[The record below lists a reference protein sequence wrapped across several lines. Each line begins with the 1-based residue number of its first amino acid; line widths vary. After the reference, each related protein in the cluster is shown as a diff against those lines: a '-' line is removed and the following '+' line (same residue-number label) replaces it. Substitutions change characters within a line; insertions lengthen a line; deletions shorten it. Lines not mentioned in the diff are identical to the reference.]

1 MAPDGKS
8 AVVLLLHGSTSGPS
22 EWPYH
27 PNGGAVMIAIDNGK
41 ARVLPGE
48 VKLGSVPEGVAYS
61 RDSKYVYVGDF
72 TDKRLHVIKV
82 SAKGLSETG
91 TMTLPGHPASLRGPA
106 F

>member
-1 MAPDGKS
+1 MA
-8 AVVLLLHGSTSGPS
+8 LPS
-22 EWPYH
+22 QC
-27 PNGGAVMIAIDNGK
+27 GAVMIAIDSGK

-48 VKLGSVPEGVAYS
+48 LKLGCVPEGVAFS

-72 TDKRLHVIKV
+72 TDKRLHIIKA